1 MLSEIF
7 AGILIV
13 LGSIFILLSVRAYR
27 EYRNKTMLFL
37 MFIFSVMLTKALV
50 YIILSL
56 ADFTMPIWY
65 YFLMDIVILVTL
77 YFIIVTR

>member
-1 MLSEIF
+1 MLGEIF

-37 MFIFSVMLTKALV
+37 MFIFCVMLLKALV

-65 YFLMDIVILVTL
+65 YFFMDIVILVTL